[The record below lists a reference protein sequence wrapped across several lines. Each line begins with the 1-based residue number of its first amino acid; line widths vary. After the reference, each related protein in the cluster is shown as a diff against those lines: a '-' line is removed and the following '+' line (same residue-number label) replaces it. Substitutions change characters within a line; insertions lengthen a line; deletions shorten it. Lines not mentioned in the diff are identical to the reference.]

1 MIKSNKILI
10 AEDEAISYRLL
21 EVLIRKIGIDC
32 NILHAKNGQEA
43 VDYIRKN
50 PDIVLVLM
58 DIKMPLM
65 DGVEASK
72 IIRKISPD
80 TKIIAQTAFTK
91 SIEVERI
98 KQAGINVI
106 LHKPIKRNEL
116 YDVFKEYL
124 VN

>member
-43 VDYIRKN
+43 VDFIKKN

>member
-43 VDYIRKN
+43 VDFIKKN

-72 IIRKISPD
+72 IIRKIRPD
-80 TKIIAQTAFTK
+80 TEIIAQTAFTK

-116 YDVFKEYL
+116 SAVFKEYL

>member
-43 VDYIRKN
+43 VDFIKKN

-80 TKIIAQTAFTK
+80 TEIIAQTAFAK

-116 YDVFKEYL
+116 SAVFKEYL

>member
-43 VDYIRKN
+43 VDFIKKN

-80 TKIIAQTAFTK
+80 TEIIAQTAFTK

-116 YDVFKEYL
+116 SAVFKEYL